1 MGGLSSEADGSRSG
15 SPSGSAR
22 RSYDPLWDSTDIPS
36 PMFPTDRA
44 PGMDLAAPGV
54 RSIPP
59 CVEGGPMATR
69 TPVTPGHRASGR
81 RRIHPAWVVAAV
93 AFVALL
99 GAAGFRAAPGVLM
112 VPLQDEFG
120 WSRATLS
127 LAVGVNLVLFGLTA
141 PFAAALM
148 DRFGIRRVTA
158 SALLLIAAGSG
169 LTVFVQASWQLVL
182 LWGVMVGL
190 GTGSM
195 ALVFA
200 ATVAQRWFVRR
211 RGLVTGILTAGS
223 ATGQLV
229 FLPVV
234 AAVAQHSGWRVAS
247 LVISA
252 AALLVV
258 PLVILA
264 LRDYPA
270 DRGVTAYGAED
281 EAPDAPARPLEPDQ
295 IPVAARSGAA
305 RLALVALRE
314 AARTRTFW
322 ALMAGFA
329 ICGATTNGLI
339 GTHFVPAAH
348 DHGMGATTA
357 AGLLAVVG
365 VFDIVGTIGSGWL
378 TDRYDPRPLLGF
390 YYFFR
395 GVGLALLP
403 MLLSDSVHPSVI
415 AFVVIY
421 GLDWVATV
429 PPTVALCREAFGAS
443 GTVVFGWV
451 FASHQIGAAL
461 ASIAAGVTRDRT
473 GTYTAAWFGAAALCV
488 VAAVISARVRKTEFE
503 TSKSL
508 HPAARH

>member
-1 MGGLSSEADGSRSG
+1 MTTL
-15 SPSGSAR
+15 
-22 RSYDPLWDSTDIPS
+22 
-36 PMFPTDRA
+36 
-44 PGMDLAAPGV
+44 
-54 RSIPP
+54 
-59 CVEGGPMATR
+59 
-69 TPVTPGHRASGR
+69 TPVR
-81 RRIHPAWVVAAV
+81 RRIHPAWVVAGV
-93 AFVALL
+93 AFVALI

-120 WSRATLS
+120 WSRGTLS
-127 LAVGVNLVLFGLTA
+127 LAVGLNLVLFGLTA

-182 LWGVMVGL
+182 LWGVLVGL

-234 AAVAQHSGWRVAS
+234 AAVAEHSGWRGAS
-247 LVISA
+247 LIIAA
-252 AALLVV
+252 AALAVV
-258 PLVILA
+258 PLVVLA
-264 LRDYPA
+264 LRDHPS
-270 DRGVTAYGAED
+270 DLGVSAYGAE
-281 EAPDAPARPLEPDQ
+281 EPAAQEETAHALEPDPL
-295 IPVAARSGAA
+295 PVPAQPGAA
-305 RLALVALRE
+305 RLALTALRD
-314 AARTRTFW
+314 ASHTRTFW
-322 ALMAGFA
+322 ALMVGFA

-348 DHGMGATTA
+348 DHGMAATTA

-378 TDRYDPRPLLGF
+378 TDHYDPRLLLGF

-403 MLLSDSVHPSVI
+403 MLLSDAVHPSVV

-429 PPTVALCREAFGAS
+429 PPTVALCREVFGAS

-461 ASIAAGVTRDRT
+461 ASVAAGITRDRT
-473 GTYTAAWFGAAALCV
+473 GTYTGAWIGAAVLCV
-488 VAAVISARVRKTEFE
+488 VAAVISVRVRRGESE
-503 TSKSL
+503 TGKSLNSL
-508 HPAARH
+508 HPASRE